1 MTLHSYLLVKGKNTW
16 GHGRVNKLGEPSFQH
31 SFTYALPTR
40 EPSMGKARLW
50 FAHSGFA
57 FIFCIGSSHANV
69 CIQLRTPRFG
79 NHSSGF
85 KEEKERIII
94 TSPLPPTP
102 LLLTPQPIVNKFQFI
117 TVDFAETYFGMLQ
130 LGLMLSNAIFIRV
143 SLCNTDYSGKSL
155 QAAGAHDCLWHV
167 QLKGL
172 LFQEWSS
179 FLDCIELGLI
189 LIASF
194 SQES

>member
-1 MTLHSYLLVKGKNTW
+1 MHCSPGNPPW
-16 GHGRVNKLGEPSFQH
+16 
-31 SFTYALPTR
+31 A
-40 EPSMGKARLW
+40 KASIW
-50 FAHSGFA
+50 FAHSDFA
-57 FIFCIGSSHANV
+57 FLFCIGSSHANV
-69 CIQLRTPRFG
+69 CIQLHAPRFG

-85 KEEKERIII
+85 KEEKRQNNNH
-94 TSPLPPTP
+94 SPLSPRLPW
-102 LLLTPQPIVNKFQFI
+102 PIVNKFQFI
-117 TVDFAETYFGMLQ
+117 TVDFAETYFGTLQ

-143 SLCNTDYSGKSL
+143 SLCNTEYSGESL